1 MINSSTRLSY
11 QQLRPQIRHDTWTLG
26 REPRDPAESYLI
38 EPYQPWLVLDS
49 LLFSKHFACISFYTL
64 LRFKFSGPERIKI
77 VQFFCW
83 KVPIRLCYAFSFSA
97 AHCLEIDGRKFTP
110 KDLKIGLGK
119 LLVDYYANE
128 EDSII
133 ASVSTCIK
141 LY

>member
-11 QQLRPQIRHDTWTLG
+11 QPLLPQIRHDTWTLG

-38 EPYQPWLVLDS
+38 EPYQPWLVQDS
-49 LLFSKHFACISFYTL
+49 LLFSKHFVCISFYT
-64 LRFKFSGPERIKI
+64 FTKI
-77 VQFFCW
+77 LIQWSRKNKNSVVFCW
-83 KVPIRLCYAFSFSA
+83 KVPIIFVHAFSFSA

-133 ASVSTCIK
+133 ASVSIK
-141 LY
+141 FY